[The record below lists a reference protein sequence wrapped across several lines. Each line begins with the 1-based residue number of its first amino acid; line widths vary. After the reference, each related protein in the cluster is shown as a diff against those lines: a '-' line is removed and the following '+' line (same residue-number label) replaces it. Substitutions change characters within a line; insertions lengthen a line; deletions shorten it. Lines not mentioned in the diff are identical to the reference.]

1 MKGLIVNVLVGVGLF
16 AGALVGG
23 LMATGRW
30 NHEGTANIPVINS
43 FFPEPPK
50 TEGEPGAE
58 GEGHG
63 AKADEHGAAP
73 AAESHA
79 TGEHGSPAD
88 ASGAH
93 GAPVE
98 ADQGQEPK
106 DPPLQPLKRGKSVK
120 QTEEPKGG
128 GGHGEAPPAHGEEP
142 AGHGEAAKDG
152 HAQKPE
158 HGADPHAAPA
168 HGESAHGSLPEK
180 DFAQL
185 TTSSRDPDQR
195 YKPGAYFKFEGMPAG
210 VTPDQLNDAWKRVQ
224 EGMGELER
232 RSKAL
237 DLREQELR
245 EFSDDIARRQ
255 TEVGKER
262 SEVEAMQRQ
271 LDERIA
277 QFQDQVKMIKTDEV
291 ALLQKN
297 AKTYANMP
305 ASKVAELVRDYW
317 KTESGQVQML
327 KTFEFMTNDAYDQI
341 LAALPND
348 MVREILDR
356 RGRIGRETMPSGA
369 SRK

>member
-1 MKGLIVNVLVGVGLF
+1 MKGMIVNVLVGVGLF

-30 NHEGTANIPVINS
+30 NHDGVANIPVLNS

-50 TEGEPGAE
+50 AEGEEGKE

-63 AKADEHGAAP
+63 ESKDAHGNAADAHVDAGHGA
-73 AAESHA
+73 
-79 TGEHGSPAD
+79 PAD
-88 ASGAH
+88 ASGEHA
-93 GAPVE
+93 APMGE
-98 ADQGQEPK
+98 TANGQEPK

-128 GGHGEAPPAHGEEP
+128 GGHGGGHGEEP
-142 AGHGEAAKDG
+142 AAHGEEAKGGHGEAA
-152 HAQKPE
+152 KPE
-158 HGADPHAAPA
+158 HGADPHAAPS
-168 HGESAHGSLPEK
+168 HGESQHGSLPEK

-185 TTSSRDPDQR
+185 TTNAHDPDVR
-195 YKPGAYFKFEGMPAG
+195 YKPGAYFRFEGMPAG

-224 EGMGELER
+224 EGVGELER
-232 RSKAL
+232 RAKAL

-262 SEVEAMQRQ
+262 AEVEAMQRQ

-297 AKTYANMP
+297 AKTYSNMP
-305 ASKVAELVRDYW
+305 PAKVAELVRDYW

-327 KTFEFMTNDAYDQI
+327 KTFEFLTADAYDQI
-341 LAALPND
+341 LAQLPNEL
-348 MVREILDR
+348 VRELLER

-369 SRK
+369 PRK